1 MYKMK
6 KYVAAFMLAS
16 FAVPQVIA
24 KSSTRIGLSSS
35 LEASQTAKP
44 NHAVLNKLLNT
55 YVNGA
60 GVVNYKAFLKDKLT
74 LQQYLKS
81 LANVKLNTLS
91 KDEQLA
97 FWINIYN
104 AATIDQILRNYP
116 VKSIMDISGGK
127 VWDQKLPYTFAG
139 KSYTLN
145 EIEKVKLIEELDDA
159 RVHFA
164 VNCAAISCP
173 KLLNKAYTADNVES
187 LLNANTSAF
196 LNDTEFNKISPAKA
210 QLSNIFNWYKVDFV
224 KAEGSVAAFVNKYAK
239 LKIKE
244 NTPLNY
250 INYNWSLND
259 K

>member
-1 MYKMK
+1 MK
-6 KYVAAFMLAS
+6 KYIAAFML
-16 FAVPQVIA
+16 
-24 KSSTRIGLSSS
+24 SS
-35 LEASQTAKP
+35 LTIFQVLAESDTKIIANLVLETSQTAKP
-44 NHAVLNKLLNT
+44 NHATLNKLLNT
-55 YVNGA
+55 YVNSA
-60 GVVNYKAFLKDKLT
+60 GVVNYKAFLKDKLA

-145 EIEKVKLIEELDDA
+145 EIEKVKLIEELEDV

-196 LNDTEFNKISPAKA
+196 LNNTEFNKISPAKA
-210 QLSNIFNWYKVDFV
+210 QLSNIFNWYKADFV
-224 KAEGSVAAFVNKYAK
+224 KAEESVTAFVNKYAK
-239 LKIKE
+239 VKIKE
-244 NTPLNY
+244 NTPLSY

>member
-1 MYKMK
+1 MK
-6 KYVAAFMLAS
+6 KYIAAFMLAS
-16 FAVPQVIA
+16 LVVSQVTAESKLKIV
-24 KSSTRIGLSSS
+24 SSS
-35 LEASQTAKP
+35 GLEILQNSKP

-55 YVNGA
+55 YVNSA
-60 GVVNYKAFLKDKLT
+60 GIVNYKAFMKDKLT

-81 LANVKLNTLS
+81 LVNVKVSTLS

-145 EIEKVKLIEELDDA
+145 EIEKVKLIEELNDA

-164 VNCAAISCP
+164 VNCAAVSCP
-173 KLLNKAYTADNVES
+173 KLLNKAYTADNVQS

-196 LNDTEFNKISPAKA
+196 LNNTEFNKLSPSKA
-210 QLSNIFNWYKVDFV
+210 QLSNIFNWYKADFA
-224 KAEGSVAAFVNKYAK
+224 KAEGSVAAFINKYAK
-239 LKIKE
+239 VKIKE
-244 NTPLNY
+244 NTPLSY

>member
-1 MYKMK
+1 MK
-6 KYVAAFMLAS
+6 KYIAAFMLAS
-16 FAVPQVIA
+16 FAVSQVVA
-24 KSSTRIGLSSS
+24 KSNIRIGLSSS

-44 NHAVLNKLLNT
+44 NHTVLNKLLNT
-55 YVNGA
+55 YVSSA
-60 GVVNYKAFLKDKLT
+60 GLVNYKAFLKDKLT

-81 LANVKLNTLS
+81 LANVKVSNLS

-104 AATIDQILRNYP
+104 AATIDQVLANYP

-145 EIEKVKLIEELDDA
+145 EIEKVKLIEELNDA

-164 VNCAAISCP
+164 VNCAAVSCP
-173 KLLNKAYTADNVES
+173 KLLNKAYTADNIQS

-196 LNDTEFNKISPAKA
+196 LNDTEFNKLSPAKA
-210 QLSNIFNWYKVDFV
+210 QLSNIFNWYKADFA
-224 KAEGSVAAFVNKYAK
+224 KAEGSVAAFINKYAK
-239 LKIKE
+239 VKIKE
-244 NTPLNY
+244 NTPLSY

>member
-1 MYKMK
+1 MK
-6 KYVAAFMLAS
+6 KYIAAFMLS
-16 FAVPQVIA
+16 SLVVSQVVA
-24 KSSTRIGLSSS
+24 KSNNKIVSS
-35 LEASQTAKP
+35 LVLETSQTAKP
-44 NHAVLNKLLNT
+44 NHAAFNKLLNT
-55 YVNGA
+55 YVNSA
-60 GVVNYKAFLKDKLT
+60 GVVNYKAFLKDKSA

-81 LANVKLNTLS
+81 LATVKLNTLS

-239 LKIKE
+239 VKIKE